1 MATFYTGNT
10 GRSTGPHLDMR
21 VYNPATGKYEDPSSY
36 SSYLTVGDKPFDFEV
51 TSGYGM
57 RNHPFGGGQKMH
69 HGIDYATPTGT
80 ALTVNGSLMSTWN
93 DKGGG
98 IMSQYLIDTE
108 DGHRELI
115 LLHGSDQ
122 NEITGSGAITDYD
135 PSTYGHTPIDTEDIA
150 DTPKAERVEAKER
163 AMNYSTMS
171 KAELD
176 SAYDDMRATDAGKA
190 AVEGMKMHKARFGKI

>member
-21 VYNPATGKYEDPSSY
+21 VFNPATGQYEDPSGY
-36 SSYLTVGDKPFDFEV
+36 TSYLTQEGKPFDYQV

-57 RNHPFGGGQKMH
+57 RDHPITGGQKMH

-80 ALTVNGSLMSTWN
+80 ALTIDGSHMSTWN
-93 DKGGG
+93 DEGGG
-98 IMSQYLIDTE
+98 IMSQYLIDTD

-122 NEITGSGAITDYD
+122 NSITGEGAITDYKPAD
-135 PSTYGHTPIDTEDIA
+135 FSSMTPPE
-150 DTPKAERVEAKER
+150 TPQAPTDSQVQAKTR
-163 AMNYSTMS
+163 AQEYSKMS
-171 KAELD
+171 KAEMN
-176 SAYDDMRATDAGKA
+176 SAYDALRQSDPAKASIEGK
-190 AVEGMKMHKARFGKI
+190 KMHKAFFNK